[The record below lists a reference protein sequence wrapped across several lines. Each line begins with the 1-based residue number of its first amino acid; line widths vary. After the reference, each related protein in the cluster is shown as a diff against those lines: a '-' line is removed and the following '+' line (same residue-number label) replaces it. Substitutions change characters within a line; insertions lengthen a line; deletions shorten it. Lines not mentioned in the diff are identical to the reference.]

1 MQLYNY
7 DYDDMR
13 DIVMTFDQ
21 NADIEFTSS
30 IYPIKL
36 EVKIDEEVNRPYLY
50 YEGIVQTNKGFFKI
64 TLPKLD
70 LALRSVSYDTIT
82 RFNRYDPWVSKDA
95 LSQVM
100 GYKLV
105 TEVTETSHKNK
116 ALFWLEKLSVEEYK
130 DIAKQV
136 WNGVKIVGKDTNGED

>member
-13 DIVMTFDQ
+13 DIIMTCGQ

-36 EVKIDEEVNRPYLY
+36 EVKMDEEINRPYLY
-50 YEGIVQTNKGFFKI
+50 YEGVVQTNKGCFKI
-64 TLPKLD
+64 IFPKLD
-70 LALRSVSYDTIT
+70 LVLRSVQCDTIT
-82 RFNRYDPWVSKDA
+82 KFNRYDPWVDKQA

-105 TEVTETSHKNK
+105 TEMAESSHENK
-116 ALFWLEKLSVEEYK
+116 ALFWLEKLSVEDYK
-130 DIAKQV
+130 DIAEQL
-136 WNGVKIVGKDTNGED
+136 WNGVKIVGEDTNSED